1 MTRTKSDSN
10 HSSDSKG
17 VVVNTPLQ
25 GIRVKALPPH
35 RDLGIVGSDHDRH
48 NSDFDDS
55 VPFVLHGSKFCS
67 T

>member
-1 MTRTKSDSN
+1 MSDR
-10 HSSDSKG
+10 KG
-17 VVVNTPLQ
+17 IVVITPLQ

-35 RDLGIVGSDHDRH
+35 RDNGIVGSDHDGH
-48 NSDFDDS
+48 NSDFYDP